1 MASRLLADHL
11 CISKGGSQEKEW
23 QIKKKEERSQSWS
36 NEGHYALWTLKDLT
50 RRSQVE
56 QSDANENLHVLTR

>member
-56 QSDANENLHVLTR
+56 